1 MGRVLW
7 GLIVAA
13 VLLATPGVRQ
23 WLEPYA
29 QPLLDPVYEWSTRS
43 RVEEISRLLQAR
55 TAGGHVLPTPRAFSD
70 FLRAEYRRDADAV
83 DAWGTPYYLRAE
95 RLQTVVG
102 SAGRDR
108 EPGTADDILTPVPAR
123 PH

>member
-23 WLEPYA
+23 WLVPYA

-55 TAGGHVLPTPRAFSD
+55 TARGEMLPTPRTFSD
-70 FLRAEYRRDADAV
+70 FIRAEYHRDADTV
-83 DAWGTPYYLRAE
+83 DAWGTPYYLRAD
-95 RLQTVVG
+95 RLRTVVG
-102 SAGRDR
+102 SAGRDGT
-108 EPGTADDILTPVPAR
+108 PGTADDILTPVPTR
-123 PH
+123 RN

>member
-1 MGRVLW
+1 MGRVFW

-23 WLEPYA
+23 WLAPYA
-29 QPLLDPVYEWSTRS
+29 QPLLDPVHEWSTRS

-55 TAGGHVLPTPRAFSD
+55 VAGGHPLPTPRTFSD
-70 FLRAEYRRDADAV
+70 FLLAEYRRDDDAV
-83 DAWGTPYYLRAE
+83 DAWGTPYYLRVE
-95 RLQTVVG
+95 RLRTVVG

-108 EPGTADDILTPVPAR
+108 TPGTADDILTPVPTR
-123 PH
+123 RN